1 MTQFRGRK
9 LYRLTDRRVFGGVC
23 SGIAEY
29 LELPVALVRA
39 LAVLALFVSFGI
51 TLILYIVMCF
61 VVETAPSGYR
71 SEQDIG
77 PEVSSLINQID
88 TQLKSG
94 EMKLRQI
101 ERYVTSDTYTVNS
114 KFRDL

>member
-39 LAVLALFVSFGI
+39 FVGHH
-51 TLILYIVMCF
+51 
-61 VVETAPSGYR
+61 E
-71 SEQDIG
+71 
-77 PEVSSLINQID
+77 
-88 TQLKSG
+88 
-94 EMKLRQI
+94 
-101 ERYVTSDTYTVNS
+101 
-114 KFRDL
+114 